1 MNRRG
6 FGRSGRGH
14 GAHTSRVLEKWR
26 EILRG
31 RVESTRR
38 PETAL
43 RPSRYKVIK
52 ATQVD
57 LTTDV
62 MPKRLDVLRAHAIA
76 EAHHVVRRWLVED
89 ILKPFDRD
97 VCDVG
102 LVDKGLLIFDEP
114 LEDPTMPRWSHA
126 AILCSIGAPD
136 VSVRGKLEGCCL
148 VF

>member
-1 MNRRG
+1 MKRRG

-14 GAHTSRVLEKWR
+14 RAHSSRVPKKWR

-31 RVESTRR
+31 RVESTWCL
-38 PETAL
+38 ETAL

-62 MPKRLDVLRAHAIA
+62 TPKRLDVLRAHAIA

-89 ILKPFDRD
+89 ILKHFDRH

-102 LVDKGLLIFDEP
+102 AVDKGLLIFDEP
-114 LEDPTMPRWSHA
+114 LKDPTMPRWSHA

-136 VSVRGKLEGCCL
+136 VSARGKIEGCRL